1 MPFWATITSINPMG
15 SNMVDLTP
23 VIGVP
28 ANVLVDKSGAF
39 PGTLR
44 AYVNQDYLD
53 ALRRAGAAPVI
64 LPMAPAEDAERQL
77 ALVDGLLLTGG
88 ADVCPLCYGEQPARG
103 LGDVYQDMDLHWLAL
118 ARAAR
123 AAGMPTLGV
132 CRGMQVLNV
141 AFGGTLHQDL
151 DSLPGPVQQHVQ
163 LGYRHAV
170 SHAADMEAGSRL
182 ERIFGQGSVGVNS
195 FHHQAVKDVAPGFRV
210 TARARDGVV
219 EGIETEDNAFVLG
232 VQWHPEGM
240 VVHYP
245 DMLRLFRALTEA
257 CIQRGRTA

>member
-1 MPFWATITSINPMG
+1 
-15 SNMVDLTP
+15 MVERKP
-23 VIGVP
+23 VIGMP
-28 ANVLVDKSGAF
+28 ANVLVDKTGAF

-53 ALRRAGAAPVI
+53 ALRQAGTAPVV
-64 LPMAPAEDAERQL
+64 LPLVPPEEAAGQL
-77 ALVDGLLLTGG
+77 DLVDGLFLTGG
-88 ADVCPLCYGEQPARG
+88 VDMSPLCYGEQPARG
-103 LGDVYQDMDLHWLAL
+103 LGDVYPDMDAHWLAVT
-118 ARAAR
+118 RAAR
-123 AAGMPTLGV
+123 DRGLPILGV
-132 CRGMQVLNV
+132 CRGLQVLNV

-151 DSLPGPVQQHVQ
+151 NSLPGPIQQHVQ

-170 SHAADMEAGSRL
+170 SHVADLEPGSRL
-182 ERIFGQGSVGVNS
+182 ERIFGQPTVGVNS
-195 FHHQAVKDVAPGFRV
+195 FHHQSVKEVAPGFRI

-219 EGIETEDNAFVLG
+219 EGIEAEDAAFALG

-240 VVHYP
+240 IMHYP

>member
-1 MPFWATITSINPMG
+1 MADRM
-15 SNMVDLTP
+15 P

-28 ANVLVDKSGAF
+28 ANVLVDKAGAF

-53 ALRRAGAAPVI
+53 ALRLAGTAPVV
-64 LPMAPAEDAERQL
+64 LPMAGPEDIGLQL
-77 ALVDGLLLTGG
+77 SLVDGLFLTGG
-88 ADVCPLCYGEQPARG
+88 ADVCPLCYGEEPARG

-123 AAGMPTLGV
+123 AAGLPVLGV

-151 DSLPGPVQQHVQ
+151 AGPVQQHVQ

-170 SHAADMEAGSRL
+170 SHMVDLDGASRL
-182 ERIFGQGSVGVNS
+182 GRIFGRGSLGVNS
-195 FHHQAVKDVAPGFRV
+195 FHHQAVKDLAPGFRI

-219 EGIETEDNAFVLG
+219 EGIETEDDAFVLG

-240 VVHYP
+240 VAHHP
-245 DMLRLFRALTEA
+245 DMLRLFQALAKA
-257 CIQRGRTA
+257 CSQRKGRTP